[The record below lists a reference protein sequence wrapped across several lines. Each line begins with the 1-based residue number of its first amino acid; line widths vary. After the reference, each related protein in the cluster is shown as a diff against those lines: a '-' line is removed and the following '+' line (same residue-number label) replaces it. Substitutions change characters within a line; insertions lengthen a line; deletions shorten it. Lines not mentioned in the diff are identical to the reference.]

1 MRKLR
6 FNIASLL
13 VIILVLG
20 IGFAAL
26 RESSDLWESGIFTM
40 TLGILLISILLA
52 VHRSEST
59 RAFWL
64 GFALFGWAYMGLT
77 LMPPVE
83 SRLITTKALAYLDS
97 KVPGRPLEMV
107 ASRSRQRA
115 RDRRAIRFRVP
126 SSPYV
131 AISLPPQQ
139 WLVDSGCDDRQAPQR
154 LERLY
159 REFRADRTLAV
170 RSADGLARWTI
181 LSPPLS
187 SFETSR
193 SFDGGRGRRKHFVTL
208 HAFMTRTY
216 NPNSPPADPATAT
229 TTTSC
234 D

>member
-13 VIILVLG
+13 IIILVLG
-20 IGFAAL
+20 VGFAAL

-52 VHRSEST
+52 VHRVQST

-107 ASRSRQRA
+107 ALQVTSTGSGSPSDPVQSA
-115 RDRRAIRFRVP
+115 VFAIR
-126 SSPYV
+126 SKQ
-131 AISLPPQQ
+131 L
-139 WLVDSGCDDRQAPQR
+139 
-154 LERLY
+154 
-159 REFRADRTLAV
+159 
-170 RSADGLARWTI
+170 
-181 LSPPLS
+181 
-187 SFETSR
+187 
-193 SFDGGRGRRKHFVTL
+193 
-208 HAFMTRTY
+208 
-216 NPNSPPADPATAT
+216 AT
-229 TTTSC
+229 TSNGLWIRDVTTGKLLSGWSGSTENFVRIGHSLFALLMAWLGGQLSRRLC
-234 D
+234 RASRHPEVSAAVEARGSTL